1 MTFLKRATR
10 RGLIIA
16 ALLAGSHAFAQK
28 IEGPLK
34 LVVGY
39 APGGASDRAAR
50 LVAQALQDRYGINV
64 VVENKPGAGGR
75 LAAQQLK
82 LNRPDENVLML
93 GNPAVMTVAP
103 MVFKDVNYDPDTDF
117 VPLSQVMSY
126 DFAVVVG
133 PQVPVREI
141 SHLIAWLKANP
152 EKAFFGVPATGSL
165 PHFFA
170 LMLADRAHTRGEII
184 GYKGSSPLANALLGG
199 EIPVAIDTLDAVL
212 PLHQAG
218 RLRILAV
225 SGNSRSVFAKE
236 IPTLKEQNI
245 DLIADGWNTVYAPR
259 SMPAAKAADYA
270 KAVQTV
276 MADPSV
282 RKQFLAV
289 NAEPVSSSQRQ
300 TAAMLKTYNAQWQ
313 PAVKHSGYQQ

>member
-1 MTFLKRATR
+1 MMFLRQATR
-10 RGLIIA
+10 VLFLA
-16 ALLAGSHAFAQK
+16 SALLLGAQAPAQTLP
-28 IEGPLK
+28 GPLR

-50 LVAQALQDRYGINV
+50 LLGQALQDRYGINV

-82 LNRPDENVLML
+82 SSRADDNVLML

-103 MVFKDVNYDPDTDF
+103 IVFKDVNYDPATDF
-117 VPLSQVMSY
+117 VPVSEVMTY
-126 DFAVVVG
+126 EFAVVVG
-133 PQVPVREI
+133 PQVPVREM

-170 LMLADRAHTRGEII
+170 LMLADRAQTKGEIV

-199 EIPVAIDTLDAVL
+199 EIPVAVDTVDAVL

-218 RLRILAV
+218 RVKILAT
-225 SGNSRSVFAKE
+225 SGKTRSVFDKN
-236 IPTLKEQNI
+236 IPTLKEQGI
-245 DLIADGWNTVYAPR
+245 DLVADGWNTVYAPKA
-259 SMPAAKAADYA
+259 MPAAKVADYA
-270 KAVQTV
+270 KAIQTV
-276 MADPSV
+276 MADPAV
-282 RKQFLAV
+282 RKQFLAA
-289 NAEPVSSSQRQ
+289 NADPVSTSQQQ
-300 TAAMLKTYNAQWQ
+300 TAAMIKAYNAQWQ
-313 PAVKHSGYQQ
+313 PAVQRSGYQP

>member
-1 MTFLKRATR
+1 MTFIR
-10 RGLIIA
+10 RTAQALLTLA
-16 ALLAGSHAFAQK
+16 VLLAGGHAFAQK
-28 IEGPLK
+28 LEGPLR

-64 VVENKPGAGGR
+64 IVENKAGAGGR

-82 LNRPDENVLML
+82 SSRPEDNVLML

-117 VPLSQVMSY
+117 VPVAQVMSY
-126 DFAVVVG
+126 EFAVVVG

-141 SHLIAWLKANP
+141 SHLLAWLRANP

-170 LMLADRAHTRGEII
+170 LMLADQAQTKGEII
-184 GYKGSSPLANALLGG
+184 GYKGSAPLANALLGG
-199 EIPVAIDTLDAVL
+199 EIPVAVDTIDAVL

-218 RLRILAV
+218 RLKILAV
-225 SGNSRSVFAKE
+225 SGKERSVFAKD
-236 IPTLKEQNI
+236 IPTLKEQGI
-245 DLIADGWNTVYAPR
+245 DLVADGWNTLYAPKA
-259 SMPAAKAADYA
+259 MPAAKVAAYA

-276 MADPSV
+276 MADPAV
-282 RKQFLAV
+282 RQQFMAANAV
-289 NAEPVSSSQRQ
+289 PVASSQQQ
-300 TAAMLKTYNAQWQ
+300 TLAMIKAYNAQWQ
-313 PAVKHSGYQQ
+313 PAVKRSGYQP